1 MTTVVINAISV
12 REGGSLVVLRE
23 LLAAMARLRPDWQ
36 WHVATN
42 REARDRLANPD
53 NTTFHV
59 YPEHRFAGWRVRF
72 WYETELPRLIRQTR
86 ADLLFSQTNYLP
98 ARRLSCPA
106 LLLVQH
112 AGHFSE
118 IFKRLT
124 EAQMPNLPARLNWR
138 LKGHWVRTS
147 IRRANRVTVQT
158 AALAQRI
165 LQDTGISAD
174 RISVIPHGIG
184 QAVKGSP
191 EQAHIRRSGE
201 SRNPV
206 KSSIWTPA
214 FAGATTCSGL
224 PKDVALPLP
233 PVAGQPVRI
242 GYITKH
248 GVQKNFAVLFAAA
261 ARLKTQGLK
270 PVIVLT
276 LADHL
281 PENQAV
287 MAVAQQYGVAELI
300 ENHGEL
306 KASEIDALYR
316 SLHLFV
322 FPSLC
327 ESFGFPLVEAMAH
340 GLPLLV
346 AATDSNR
353 EVAGSAGLPF
363 PPDDANALA
372 GLIRELALDPAW
384 HQDRAV
390 ASRERAACFSWDK
403 AAAGTIELME
413 NMLKDSIRRDTA

>member
-23 LLAAMARLRPDWQ
+23 LLAAMVRLRPDWQ

-42 REARDRLANPD
+42 DEARDRLANPG

-59 YPEHRFAGWRVRF
+59 YPEHRFAGWRVRI
-72 WYETELPRLIRQTR
+72 WYETELPRLVRQTR

-98 ARRLSCPA
+98 ARRMSCPT

-112 AGHFSE
+112 AGHFSAV
-118 IFKRLT
+118 FKRLT
-124 EAQMPNLPARLNWR
+124 EAQLPSLSARLNWR
-138 LKGHWVRTS
+138 LKGHWVRAS

-165 LQDTGISAD
+165 LQDTGLTPN
-174 RISVIPHGIG
+174 RIRVIPHGIG
-184 QAVKGSP
+184 QAVG
-191 EQAHIRRSGE
+191 
-201 SRNPV
+201 
-206 KSSIWTPA
+206 
-214 FAGATTCSGL
+214 
-224 PKDVALPLP
+224 DVALPLP
-233 PVAGQPVRI
+233 PVAGLPVRI

-248 GVQKNFAVLFAAA
+248 GVQKNFGVLFAAA
-261 ARLKTQGLK
+261 ARLKTQGLR

-287 MAVAQQYGVAELI
+287 FALATQHGVAELI

-306 KASEIDALYR
+306 SESKIDALYR

-353 EVAGSAGLPF
+353 EVAGSAGLSF
-363 PPDDANALA
+363 PPDDASALA
-372 GLIRELALDPAW
+372 ELIWKLAVDTAW

-390 ASRERAACFSWDK
+390 ASQERAACFSWDR
-403 AAAGTIELME
+403 AAAGTIELIE